1 MVKEQNRI
9 VSEAK
14 EDTEKRR
21 RGEAKGTRKKK
32 KIETTRKLTQVALKT
47 RRKKRRR
54 RRNLADQL
62 VDLRTSI
69 SSLARRRD
77 RKSQRL

>member
-21 RGEAKGTRKKK
+21 RGEAKGTRKK